1 MTPREYWAALR
12 GTASNSKPQI
22 EPAAPR
28 LHAIPEEVYAEL
40 AEQVV
45 ERIGDHN
52 YITTRVQAETEHY
65 VYTLTLSACIY
76 WAEVAAPDGNYRNIA
91 DIVPVWWE
99 LHAYEGDEG
108 LERLNDATFEKI
120 KQHIIFR

>member
-12 GTASNSKPQI
+12 GTAAKPKIKI
-22 EPAAPR
+22 ESVAPR
-28 LHAIPEEVYAEL
+28 LHVIPEEVYAEL

-45 ERIGDHN
+45 ERIGNHN
-52 YITTRVQAETEHY
+52 YIATRVQAETENF
-65 VYTLTLSACIY
+65 VYNLVISACIY

-99 LHAYEGDEG
+99 LHSYEGDDG

-120 KQHIIFR
+120 KQHIIIR